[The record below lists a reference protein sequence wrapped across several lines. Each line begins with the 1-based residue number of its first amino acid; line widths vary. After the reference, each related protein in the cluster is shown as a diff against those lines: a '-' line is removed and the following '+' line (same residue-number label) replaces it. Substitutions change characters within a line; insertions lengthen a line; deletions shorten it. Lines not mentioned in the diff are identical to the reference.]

1 MGVGKV
7 LFEFKNVANIR
18 AAPGVDAL
26 VLVADRADVFLLAG
40 QQLHEFVL
48 RAVGVLVLVDE
59 EIAVASL
66 VALADLAGS
75 FEQANGFKQQVV
87 EIERVVFE
95 KFGLVALE
103 DVGDALAVGIF

>member
-1 MGVGKV
+1 M
-7 LFEFKNVANIR
+7 
-18 AAPGVDAL
+18 
-26 VLVADRADVFLLAG
+26 LAG